1 MIKQPSVIC
10 DLIYPPLSP
19 TERLFLHLR
28 RGQTLRP
35 KRLKLLISIGEAI
48 LIERERETMK
58 IVHKDFVPGGAGKVK
73 VVFSLL
79 VFNEFYAEAK
89 IGL

>member
-1 MIKQPSVIC
+1 
-10 DLIYPPLSP
+10 
-19 TERLFLHLR
+19 
-28 RGQTLRP
+28 
-35 KRLKLLISIGEAI
+35 
-48 LIERERETMK
+48 MK

-89 IGL
+89 